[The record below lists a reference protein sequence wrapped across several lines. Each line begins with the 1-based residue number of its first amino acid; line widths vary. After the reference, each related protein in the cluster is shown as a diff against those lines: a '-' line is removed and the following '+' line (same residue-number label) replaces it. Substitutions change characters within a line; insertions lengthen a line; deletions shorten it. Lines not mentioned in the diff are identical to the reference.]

1 MTPHTHTTY
10 TPGCYRCELSR
21 DEATPPVEPTPTEP
35 MTDVT
40 GPEPLSDEQLTLLR
54 ATTVTDAIWTTGK
67 SDVVARDLSAR
78 YLATIDARDQ
88 TIADLERATHLLEY
102 DLKEILQRAIAAEQR
117 ALSAEE
123 WAAGLVRSHVDVCAQ
138 RDRAEAV
145 VEAARGFVLSVRP
158 GDDPMCGGLALY
170 DTLDRAL
177 AHFDQGAQ

>member
-1 MTPHTHTTY
+1 
-10 TPGCYRCELSR
+10 
-21 DEATPPVEPTPTEP
+21 
-35 MTDVT
+35 MTDESVADQ
-40 GPEPLSDEQLTLLR
+40 PLPREAEPLTDSDGSELFDDLEFCHGYIT
-54 ATTVTDAIWTTGK
+54 
-67 SDVVARDLSAR
+67 ARE
-78 YLATIDARDQ
+78 ATIDARDQ

-102 DLKEILQRAIAAEQR
+102 DLKEILQRAIAAERR

-177 AHFDQGAQ
+177 AHFDQEAS